1 MQEVLVAAFLTGA
14 VGVLVLVWTNSAR
27 EAHAEIWTVEDCVTE
42 KWQQWEELRNAMP
55 TVEQE
60 SSFREECWKALGAE
74 TSAG

>member
-1 MQEVLVAAFLTGA
+1 MQEILAMAFLTGA
-14 VGVLVLVWTNSAR
+14 FGLFVFAWTSSTR